1 MIQKENYVSAI
12 EINLVDKKK
21 MLDVQ
26 KKLGGLLGKNY
37 IVRNQFQQ
45 QEFLYKILNTE
56 KLVVLLILIFIILIS
71 AFNIISSLTVLIIDK
86 RRDINSLNSMGL
98 TLNSI
103 RKVFNYKGM
112 LGVFFGGLIGIVVG
126 FSLAYFQQEF
136 GLIKMGEGSFVINT
150 YPVQILLSD
159 LFLVSSI
166 VLVIGYIASWL
177 TSRFMLQSI
186 K

>member
-1 MIQKENYVSAI
+1 M
-12 EINLVDKKK
+12 
-21 MLDVQ
+21 
-26 KKLGGLLGKNY
+26 
-37 IVRNQFQQ
+37 
-45 QEFLYKILNTE
+45 
-56 KLVVLLILIFIILIS
+56 IFIILIS

-86 RRDINSLNSMGL
+86 TKDVNSLNSMGL

-112 LGVFFGGLIGIVVG
+112 LGVSFGGLVGIVVA

-150 YPVQILLSD
+150 YPVKILLSD

-166 VLVIGYIASWL
+166 VLIIGYMASWL

>member
-1 MIQKENYVSAI
+1 
-12 EINLVDKKK
+12 
-21 MLDVQ
+21 
-26 KKLGGLLGKNY
+26 
-37 IVRNQFQQ
+37 
-45 QEFLYKILNTE
+45 
-56 KLVVLLILIFIILIS
+56 
-71 AFNIISSLTVLIIDK
+71 
-86 RRDINSLNSMGL
+86 
-98 TLNSI
+98 
-103 RKVFNYKGM
+103 M

-150 YPVQILLSD
+150 YPVKILLSD